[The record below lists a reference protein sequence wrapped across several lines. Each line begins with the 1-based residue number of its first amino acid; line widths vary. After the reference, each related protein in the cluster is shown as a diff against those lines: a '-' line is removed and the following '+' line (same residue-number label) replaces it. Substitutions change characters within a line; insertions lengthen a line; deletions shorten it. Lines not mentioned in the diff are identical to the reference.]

1 MSANNSAHLSI
12 PIHIFAAFAVG
23 SAAMA
28 GSGAALASMM
38 ASRGLGLSAAPPLA
52 TAAACAGSLVGGW
65 LLAVLRKSRGLLWGG
80 MVGLVYALVLLGLQL
95 YTGNGLDQDGKSGH
109 YGPHAGFCLETQFI
123 PNAVNCPSYA
133 LHGDPVY
140 DKNRLYRFTTAYKF
154 VRK

>member
-38 ASRGLGLSAAPPLA
+38 VSRGLGLSAAPPLA

-95 YTGNGLDQDGKSGH
+95 YTGNIPDWMQSIRLGLMVL
-109 YGPHAGFCLETQFI
+109 AGAAGGYLGTLRSE
-123 PNAVNCPSYA
+123 
-133 LHGDPVY
+133 
-140 DKNRLYRFTTAYKF
+140 KKRR
-154 VRK
+154 R

>member
-38 ASRGLGLSAAPPLA
+38 VSRGLGLSAAPPLA

-95 YTGNGLDQDGKSGH
+95 YTGNIPDWMQGIRLGLMVL
-109 YGPHAGFCLETQFI
+109 AGAAGGYLGTLRSE
-123 PNAVNCPSYA
+123 
-133 LHGDPVY
+133 
-140 DKNRLYRFTTAYKF
+140 KKRR
-154 VRK
+154 R

>member
-38 ASRGLGLSAAPPLA
+38 VSRGLGLSAALPLA

-80 MVGLVYALVLLGLQL
+80 MVGLVYALVLLWLQL
-95 YTGNGLDQDGKSGH
+95 YTGNIPDWMQGIRLGLMVL
-109 YGPHAGFCLETQFI
+109 AGAAGGYLGTLRSE
-123 PNAVNCPSYA
+123 
-133 LHGDPVY
+133 
-140 DKNRLYRFTTAYKF
+140 KKRR
-154 VRK
+154 R

>member
-38 ASRGLGLSAAPPLA
+38 VSRGLGLSAALPLA

-95 YTGNGLDQDGKSGH
+95 YTGNIPGWMQGIRLGLMVL
-109 YGPHAGFCLETQFI
+109 AGAAGGYLGTLRSE
-123 PNAVNCPSYA
+123 
-133 LHGDPVY
+133 
-140 DKNRLYRFTTAYKF
+140 KKRR
-154 VRK
+154 R

>member
-1 MSANNSAHLSI
+1 MYANNSAHLSI

-38 ASRGLGLSAAPPLA
+38 VSRGLGLSAAPPLA
-52 TAAACAGSLVGGW
+52 TAVACAGSLVGGW

-95 YTGNGLDQDGKSGH
+95 YTGNIPDWMQGIRLGLMVL
-109 YGPHAGFCLETQFI
+109 AGAAGGYLGTLLSE
-123 PNAVNCPSYA
+123 
-133 LHGDPVY
+133 
-140 DKNRLYRFTTAYKF
+140 KKRR
-154 VRK
+154 R

>member
-38 ASRGLGLSAAPPLA
+38 VSRGLGLSAAPPLA

-80 MVGLVYALVLLGLQL
+80 MVGLAYALVLLGLQL
-95 YTGNGLDQDGKSGH
+95 YTGNIPGWMQGIRLGLMVL
-109 YGPHAGFCLETQFI
+109 AGAAGGYLGTLRSE
-123 PNAVNCPSYA
+123 
-133 LHGDPVY
+133 
-140 DKNRLYRFTTAYKF
+140 KKRR
-154 VRK
+154 R

>member
-38 ASRGLGLSAAPPLA
+38 VSRGLGLSAAPPLA

-80 MVGLVYALVLLGLQL
+80 MVGLVYALVLLWLQL
-95 YTGNGLDQDGKSGH
+95 YTGNIPDWMQGIRLGLMVL
-109 YGPHAGFCLETQFI
+109 AGAAGGYLGTLRSE
-123 PNAVNCPSYA
+123 
-133 LHGDPVY
+133 
-140 DKNRLYRFTTAYKF
+140 KKRR
-154 VRK
+154 R

>member
-12 PIHIFAAFAVG
+12 PIHIFAAFALG

-38 ASRGLGLSAAPPLA
+38 VSRGLGLSAAPPLA

-95 YTGNGLDQDGKSGH
+95 YTGNIPDWMQGIRLGLMVL
-109 YGPHAGFCLETQFI
+109 AGAAGGYLGTLRSE
-123 PNAVNCPSYA
+123 
-133 LHGDPVY
+133 
-140 DKNRLYRFTTAYKF
+140 KKRR
-154 VRK
+154 R

>member
-38 ASRGLGLSAAPPLA
+38 VSRGLGLSAVPPLA

-95 YTGNGLDQDGKSGH
+95 YTGNIPDWMQGIRLGLMVL
-109 YGPHAGFCLETQFI
+109 AGAAGGYLGTLRSE
-123 PNAVNCPSYA
+123 
-133 LHGDPVY
+133 
-140 DKNRLYRFTTAYKF
+140 KKRR
-154 VRK
+154 R

>member
-38 ASRGLGLSAAPPLA
+38 VSRGLGLSAAPPLA

-95 YTGNGLDQDGKSGH
+95 YTSNIPDWMQGIRLGLMVL
-109 YGPHAGFCLETQFI
+109 AGAAGGYLGTLRSE
-123 PNAVNCPSYA
+123 
-133 LHGDPVY
+133 
-140 DKNRLYRFTTAYKF
+140 KKRR
-154 VRK
+154 R

>member
-12 PIHIFAAFAVG
+12 PIHIFATFAVG

-38 ASRGLGLSAAPPLA
+38 VSRGLGLSAAPPLA

-95 YTGNGLDQDGKSGH
+95 YTGNIPDWMQGIRLGLMVL
-109 YGPHAGFCLETQFI
+109 AGAAGGYLGTLRSE
-123 PNAVNCPSYA
+123 
-133 LHGDPVY
+133 
-140 DKNRLYRFTTAYKF
+140 KKRR
-154 VRK
+154 R

>member
-38 ASRGLGLSAAPPLA
+38 VSRGLGLSAALPLA

-95 YTGNGLDQDGKSGH
+95 YTGNIPDWMQGIRLGLMVL
-109 YGPHAGFCLETQFI
+109 AGAAGGYLGTLRSE
-123 PNAVNCPSYA
+123 
-133 LHGDPVY
+133 
-140 DKNRLYRFTTAYKF
+140 KKRR
-154 VRK
+154 R

>member
-38 ASRGLGLSAAPPLA
+38 VSRGLGLSAAPPLA

-95 YTGNGLDQDGKSGH
+95 YTGNIPDWMQGIRLGLMVL
-109 YGPHAGFCLETQFI
+109 AGVAGGYLGTLRSE
-123 PNAVNCPSYA
+123 
-133 LHGDPVY
+133 
-140 DKNRLYRFTTAYKF
+140 KKRR
-154 VRK
+154 R

>member
-95 YTGNGLDQDGKSGH
+95 YTGNIPDWMQGIRLGLMVL
-109 YGPHAGFCLETQFI
+109 AGAAGGYLGTLRSE
-123 PNAVNCPSYA
+123 
-133 LHGDPVY
+133 
-140 DKNRLYRFTTAYKF
+140 KKRR
-154 VRK
+154 R